1 MDWKS
6 FKKGYR
12 ESLPVCILYFGVSFS
27 LGIACVNAGI
37 NWFEASLMSLLNLTS
52 AGQFA
57 AIDIISHHGSFGELA
72 LSQVVINLRYLLM
85 SAALLI
91 KLNPSEKTGP
101 RMLMATGITDE
112 IFGLASMQENPL
124 SPYYTFGGCCM
135 AAPGWVV
142 GTAIGVI
149 MGNILPPVVVSA
161 LSMAIYAM
169 FVSIVL
175 IPARKDHILMPIIAV
190 TMLVSACF
198 TKLFPQMLSG
208 IRCVILTIVISALA
222 AILFPHKE
230 ED

>member
-6 FKKGYR
+6 LKKGYR
-12 ESLPVCILYFGVSFS
+12 DSLPVCILYFGVSFS
-27 LGIACVNAGI
+27 LGISCVNADI

-57 AIDIISHHGSFGELA
+57 AIDIISHHGSFSELA

-91 KLNPSEKTGP
+91 KLRPEEKTGP

-124 SPYYTFGGCCM
+124 SPYYTFGGICM
-135 AAPGWVV
+135 AAPGWVA

-149 MGNILPPVVVSA
+149 MGNILPQVLVSA

-175 IPARKDHILMPIIAV
+175 IPARKNLILIPVIIVAMISS
-190 TMLVSACF
+190 TLF

-208 IRCVILTIVISALA
+208 IRCVILTLLISALA
-222 AILFPHKE
+222 ALIFPRKE
-230 ED
+230 DV